1 MWRVM
6 KKKKESRNKNA
17 MRGVWKRPHSNDRLS
32 VESLMPA
39 GTTWGLRFFLVFC
52 SFLVLHLSLSSI
64 CSPVPSVCVSVCVCH
79 ESPCLQSHNMTER
92 RSYQTQRGELHKW
105 HSGARTPLENR
116 SEGGKVRDG
125 GREADCVYV
134 DVLCVRGDT
143 CFFSPP
149 QYTPTPSLPLLCLP
163 VLIKHLKMEMRGLS
177 LCFIGVSQRLII
189 TEYSRSK
196 SRFWTVNIR
205 SYHPVMHRAVSN
217 SGIYIFFHI

>member
-1 MWRVM
+1 MQ
-6 KKKKESRNKNA
+6 
-17 MRGVWKRPHSNDRLS
+17 GVWKRPHSNNRLS

-143 CFFSPP
+143 CFFPPPTIHTYTLASSPLSP
-149 QYTPTPSLPLLCLP
+149 CSNKTSENGNAWAFSLLYRCLP
-163 VLIKHLKMEMRGLS
+163 KI
-177 LCFIGVSQRLII
+177 
-189 TEYSRSK
+189 
-196 SRFWTVNIR
+196 NN
-205 SYHPVMHRAVSN
+205 HR
-217 SGIYIFFHI
+217 IQ